1 MAMLALLLV
10 LPAQAPAKEPTGAFA
25 VFKQCPRFTPK
36 VRFCLYTKTTG
47 GGIAIG
53 NFRLPLENP
62 ITLQGG
68 YSRDEETGAET
79 FFGVLDGETMSRAPQ
94 PVPGGLLGIVTLQP
108 LPQSLKTI
116 LQGLIHK
123 GITGVTATTELA
135 KPASSIG
142 LSTDNLINEEGV
154 GLSLPVKI
162 HLQNPFLGNECYIGS
177 NDNPLVLSLTDGTT
191 TPPAPNRPVS
201 GMLGHL
207 KFERELRP
215 VGELEFIEVTNNV
228 SVNNS
233 FSVPTA
239 SSCGGAYSSV
249 IDPVL
254 DSKLGLPSVAGHNTI
269 VEIDTIKLT
278 LAEKAIAAEE

>member
-1 MAMLALLLV
+1 MLVLLLA
-10 LPAQAPAKEPTGAFA
+10 LPAQASAKEPTGAFA

-47 GGIAIG
+47 GEVTIG
-53 NFRLPLENP
+53 SFRLPLENP

-68 YSRDEETGAET
+68 YSRDDETGAET
-79 FFGVLDGETMSRAPQ
+79 FFGALDGEIMSRAPQ
-94 PVPGGLLGIVTLQP
+94 PVPGGLLGIVTLQS
-108 LPQSLKTI
+108 LPQPLKTI
-116 LQGLIHK
+116 FQGLIDR
-123 GITGVTATTELA
+123 GIAGVTATTELA

-162 HLQNPFLGNECYIGS
+162 HLQNPFLGSECYIGS
-177 NDNPLVLSLTDGTT
+177 NNNPLVLGLTDGTT
-191 TPPAPNRPVS
+191 NPRAPNRPIS
-201 GMLGHL
+201 GKLGNF

-233 FSVPTA
+233 FSVPAA
-239 SSCGGAYSSV
+239 SGCGGAYSSV
-249 IDPVL
+249 IDPAL
-254 DSKLGLPSVAGHNTI
+254 DSKLGLPSAAGHNSI
-269 VEIDTIKLT
+269 VEIVTIKLT
-278 LAEKAIAAEE
+278 LAETVIAAEE